1 MMLSN
6 SQVFHLKDDAYFHPD
21 LGWNTSV
28 VGFSLTLQRFSF
40 KYVCLYFLPTGDG
53 TEWQVWLKINSLIQG
68 CLFWFPLW
76 ASWFHRQPTLPAVDC
91 SSQLSW
97 WISKETVVLPSFLEP
112 LKLTLPSR
120 QTPRFWWPC
129 SLQFYPTPPQ
139 SQQAWKKLS
148 LSYTYCNR
156 NISIFNLEGLTA
168 LAIWILG
175 SLSLVF
181 VALLLYVL
189 ILVNMK
195 RLARR
200 TGTKLI
206 GTSGDEG
213 RVDFDSIFIFAHP
226 TLFAIFII
234 SYFLAVFA

>member
-1 MMLSN
+1 MFVLISSMSFLIPPTAYPARCGLLLTTLLVLVTMFTTVLSN
-6 SQVFHLKDDAYFHPD
+6 
-21 LGWNTSV
+21 T
-28 VGFSLTLQRFSF
+28 
-40 KYVCLYFLPTGDG
+40 PT
-53 TEWQVWLKINSLIQG
+53 E
-68 CLFWFPLW
+68 
-76 ASWFHRQPTLPAVDC
+76 PT
-91 SSQLSW
+91 
-97 WISKETVVLPSFLEP
+97 
-112 LKLTLPSR
+112 
-120 QTPRFWWPC
+120 
-129 SLQFYPTPPQ
+129 
-139 SQQAWKKLS
+139 
-148 LSYTYCNR
+148 
-156 NISIFNLEGLTA
+156 GLTA

-213 RVDFDSIFIFAHP
+213 RVDFDSIFILAHP

-234 SYFLAVFA
+234 SYFLVVFA